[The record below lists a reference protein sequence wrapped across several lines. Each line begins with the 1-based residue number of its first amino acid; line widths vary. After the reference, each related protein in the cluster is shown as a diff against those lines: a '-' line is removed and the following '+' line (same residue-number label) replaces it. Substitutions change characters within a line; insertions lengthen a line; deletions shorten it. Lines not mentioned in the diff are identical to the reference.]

1 MSKNK
6 YKLYTFCFILFTLSL
21 FTSCIPQK
29 KLIYLQNKTGVNS
42 TSQEFNNPMKYYKVK
57 PGDELYFKVIGLDEK
72 TSSLFGGNM
81 QTNQQMQHGI
91 YFHSLTINDSGMVFL
106 PTIGMVSVAGRTID
120 DIQTE
125 VQHKLNEFVNYG
137 AVNIKLAN
145 FRVSVLGEVE
155 NPSTIDITDDI
166 TTLFEVLSLTGDMT
180 PYGNRQE
187 VKIIRQ
193 TKDGIVY
200 NVVDITS
207 KDFLNSEFYYI
218 YPGDV
223 IYVSP
228 LAGKAFGLADFQWGI
243 LFSIISTA
251 FSAIS
256 IIVILNKP

>member
-1 MSKNK
+1 MNRKYFLSIMSKNK
-6 YKLYTFCFILFTLSL
+6 YKLYTFCFILFTFSL

-29 KLIYLQNKTGVNS
+29 KLIYLQNKTGANS

-72 TSSLFGGNM
+72 TISLFVERSTQGIP
-81 QTNQQMQHGI
+81 QVQQQMI
-91 YFHSLTINDSGMVFL
+91 YFQSMTVNDSGLVSL
-106 PTIGMVSVAGRTID
+106 PTIGLVHVSGRTID
-120 DIQTE
+120 DIQIE
-125 VQHKLNEFVNYG
+125 VQKKLNEFVNFG
-137 AVNIKLAN
+137 AVSIKLAN

-200 NVVDITS
+200 NVVDIT
-207 KDFLNSEFYYI
+207 
-218 YPGDV
+218 
-223 IYVSP
+223 
-228 LAGKAFGLADFQWGI
+228 
-243 LFSIISTA
+243 
-251 FSAIS
+251 
-256 IIVILNKP
+256 